1 MIERLKTNT
10 RYIVFVITSLFLAET
25 PILASADTGNSEQIM
40 EIDPFFILPYIIIPI
55 LAFVFYYFRT
65 QYLKR
70 IQNFDTSLQNSL
82 TQLEHDLSIK
92 HTSDLAGQQQN
103 HSLEVQAINNS
114 HQTEL
119 TGVKQEA
126 EMIMK
131 QKELEDQK
139 VFQAKIKAATKRSN
153 DTQRVVIKGKTAE
166 QMAPWLPEFCEKY
179 TPADARFFGSP
190 FDFLIIQGMTE
201 FNGGLN
207 DIKLKIIFL
216 DIKTGRASLNPLQTA
231 FKEAVDNGR
240 VDWDTMKLKSIEKF
254 NKTPLYNPQVKELCQ
269 LGNPTSGVLN

>member
-1 MIERLKTNT
+1 MIERLFYNT
-10 RYIVFVITSLFLAET
+10 RYIVFVITSFLLAET
-25 PILASADTGNSEQIM
+25 PILAFADTADSAQIL

-70 IQNFDTSLQNSL
+70 IQNFDTSQQNSL
-82 TQLEHDLSIK
+82 TQQEHDLSTK
-92 HTSDLAGQQQN
+92 HTAELAEQQQN

-114 HQTEL
+114 HQTKL
-119 TGVKQEA
+119 TEVQQEA
-126 EMIMK
+126 EMKMK
-131 QKELEDQK
+131 QKELEEQK
-139 VFQAKIKAATKRSN
+139 VFQAKIKEATKRSN

-190 FDFLIIQGMTE
+190 FDFLIIQGMTQ

-216 DIKTGRASLNPLQTA
+216 DIKTGRSFLNPIQTA
-231 FKEAVDNGR
+231 FKDAVENGR
-240 VDWDTMKLKSIEKF
+240 VAWDTMRLKSIEKF
-254 NKTPLYNPQVKELCQ
+254 NKTSLYNPQVKELCQ
-269 LGNPTSGVLN
+269 VGNQTSGVLN